1 MNPNDIAQMIA
12 AALASIA
19 GIVFTVQRDTALR
32 TKELTV
38 QASESAIKSQFQNL
52 RDAIEANRKEASDAR
67 TEAQTA
73 RTETAELR
81 HEFARMDRIIHVQQR
96 TITRME
102 LLIRQFSKLIQSNNI
117 QVPKYMQDELE
128 DLIIDN
134 ETLAQRIQDAMN
146 KVQKDE
152 SVSTDYYEF
161 GVTHTDSAL
170 TKEIKEPK
178 GK

>member
-12 AALASIA
+12 AVIASVA
-19 GIVFTVQRDTALR
+19 GIIFAYQRYSVLR

-38 QASESAIKSQFQNL
+38 QASEAAIKSQFQNL

-73 RTETAELR
+73 RSETAELR

-146 KVQKDE
+146 RVQKDE
-152 SVSTDYYEF
+152 SVSTEYYEF
-161 GVTHTDSAL
+161 GTTSDKQIKTD
-170 TKEIKEPK
+170 K
-178 GK
+178 